1 MAKKQFPPEAP
12 TKYKAAKAASSD
24 SDFKQVSD
32 GRRIKDVDSA
42 RTIFNRLEVDNQLRS
57 ETIAQTRNQLEGGR
71 PRDPALMEANGT
83 AWECNV
89 NFGQA
94 QATCERVILPYHK
107 MINDVPH
114 KAAFIIDEATPQ
126 KAKYESALAECFDIF
141 LADWGAGYDLNFR
154 RFASTLVKYGP
165 GIAQFCYDESPRYST
180 VNVERIYFPKNC
192 HMCPDEWEVV
202 ALVKDMSATEL
213 YAKVRDKK
221 TTERSKYAG
230 WNADAI
236 KAAIVQTQGGVTT
249 FDGLDYTRLSD
260 MLVNND
266 ISVATPFQP
275 LPCVWLYVKQFPKGD
290 EEEGKIGCYVFTKSA
305 ASGGNVN
312 DFLFKDEDAAES
324 FRHIFGS
331 VWYDTGVDGMVHSIK
346 GFGIKN
352 FFFSALQNRMKSR
365 FVDSATISLG
375 VNFQYV
381 DNNTPDETPPV
392 ENYGPFTIFPT
403 GLNQL
408 TVYPQ
413 LQGAQGVLEM
423 LEQNQAE
430 NNSQYRQNQMQIA
443 ESDTATQANIL
454 ANQQG
459 QVTEAQASTFLAQ
472 FGENILSEQFRRL
485 RKKGSNDKDAKKFQK
500 RLKAKGVPDQVIYDA
515 EIRVRTGANAGMA
528 NPVLRTQLFQEGL
541 ALSRLPGVNGRW
553 FLENL
558 IANKYGSD
566 ALNYAMLPEG
576 EESEPVQRRQAIM
589 ENVNFGQGVPLV
601 VAPSD
606 AHFEHIQE
614 HLKPLAG
621 ILQQYDQTQQVSPEQ
636 AATLA
641 ITIEHAGM
649 HMTYLAQ
656 DQTMKAEFQQIKPQ
670 FSLIQSMTRGILT
683 QLKAQQQQGPQ
694 PLAIPA

>member
-1 MAKKQFPPEAP
+1 MAKKSFPPDAP
-12 TKYKAAKAASSD
+12 TKYKAAKSPSAD
-24 SDFKQVSD
+24 SDFKQLAD
-32 GRRIKDVDSA
+32 GLRLKDVDSA
-42 RTIFNRLEVDNQLRS
+42 RTIFTRLETDNMLRS

-71 PRDPALMEANGT
+71 PYDPAILEANGT
-83 AWECNV
+83 AWMCNV
-89 NFGQA
+89 NHGQA

-126 KAKYESALAECFDIF
+126 KAKYEASLAECFDSF
-141 LADWGAGYDLNFR
+141 LYDWGAGYDLNFR

-165 GIAQFCYDESPRYST
+165 GIAQFCDDESPRYST
-180 VNVERIYFPKNC
+180 VNVERVYFPKNC

-202 ALVKDMSATEL
+202 AVIKDMSACEL
-213 YAKVRDKK
+213 YSKIRDKK
-221 TTERSKYAG
+221 TAERSGYAG
-230 WNADAI
+230 WNREAI
-236 KAAIVQTQGGVTT
+236 EAAIVQTQGGTTT

-275 LPCVWLYVKQFPKGD
+275 LPCVWLYVKQYPKPG
-290 EEEGKIGCYVFTKSA
+290 EEYGKIGCYVFSKYA
-305 ASGGNVN
+305 PGVGPN
-312 DFLFKDEDAAES
+312 DFLFKDHECAES

-352 FFFSALQNRMKSR
+352 YFYSAMVNRMKSR
-365 FVDSATISLG
+365 FVDSATVSMG
-375 VNFQYV
+375 MNFQYV

-408 TVYPQ
+408 NVYPQ
-413 LQGAQGVLEM
+413 LEGARGILEM

-430 NNSQYRQNQMQIA
+430 NNSQYRQNQQQIA

-459 QVTEAQASTFLAQ
+459 QVTEAQASTFLSQ
-472 FGENILSEQFRRL
+472 FGENVLAEQFRRL
-485 RKKGSNDKDAKKFQK
+485 RMKGSKDKDAKKFQK
-500 RLKAKGVPDQVIYDA
+500 RLQAKGVPDQVIHDS

-553 FLENL
+553 FLTNL

-566 ALNYAMLPEG
+566 AVNFAMLPEG
-576 EESEPVQRRQAIM
+576 EESEPVQRRQAVM
-589 ENVNFGQGVPLV
+589 ENVDFGQGVPLS

-614 HLKPLAG
+614 HLKPLAL
-621 ILQQYDQTQQVSPEQ
+621 ILQQYEQTQQVSPEQ
-636 AATLA
+636 ASTLA
-641 ITIEHAGM
+641 ITVEHAGM
-649 HMTYLAQ
+649 HMTYLSQ
-656 DQTMKAEFQQIKPQ
+656 DQTMKAEFQSIKGQ
-670 FSLIQSMTRGILT
+670 FSLVSSMTRGILT
-683 QLKAQQQQGPQ
+683 QMKAQQAQGPQ
-694 PLAIPA
+694 QLAIPA

>member
-1 MAKKQFPPEAP
+1 MPKKQFPPEAP
-12 TKYKAAKAASSD
+12 SKYKPAKAASAK
-24 SDFKQVSD
+24 SDFEQVSD
-32 GRRIKDVDSA
+32 GRRIADVDSA
-42 RTIFNRLEVDNQLRS
+42 RTIFNRLEADNILRS

-71 PRDPALMEANGT
+71 PYDPKLMEQNGT
-83 AWECNV
+83 AWQSNV

-114 KAAFIIDEATPQ
+114 KAAFIVDESTPQ
-126 KAKYESALAECFDIF
+126 KSRYEACLAECFDAF
-141 LADWGAGYDLNFR
+141 LYDWGAGYDLNFR
-154 RFASTLVKYGP
+154 RFASNLVKYGP
-165 GIAQFCYDESPRYST
+165 GIAQFCDYESPRYST

-213 YAKVRDKK
+213 YSKIRDKK
-221 TTERSKYAG
+221 TSERSHMAG
-230 WNADAI
+230 WNTEAI
-236 KAAIVQTQGGVTT
+236 KAAIVQTQGGTNV
-249 FDGLDYTRLSD
+249 FNGMDYTRLSD

-266 ISVATPFQP
+266 LSVSTPFQP

-290 EEEGKIGCYVFTKSA
+290 EEEGKIGCYVFTKTA
-305 ASGGNVN
+305 ASSGDTN
-312 DFLFKDEDAAES
+312 DFLFKDEDGAES
-324 FRHIFGS
+324 YRHIFGS

-352 FFFSALQNRMKSR
+352 YFYSALANRMKSR
-365 FVDSATISLG
+365 FVDAATVSMG
-375 VNFQYV
+375 MNFQYA

-403 GLNQL
+403 GLTQL
-408 TVYPQ
+408 GVYPA

-430 NNSQYRQNQMQIA
+430 NNSQYRQNQLQIA

-459 QVTEAQASTFLAQ
+459 QVTEAQASTFLSQ
-472 FGENILSEQFRRL
+472 FGENILAEQFRRL
-485 RKKGSNDKDAKKFQK
+485 RMKGSKDKDAKKFQQ
-500 RLKAKGVPDQVIYDA
+500 RLRAKGVPDQVIHES

-528 NPVLRTQLFQEGL
+528 NPVLRTQIFQEGL

-566 ALNYAMLPEG
+566 AVVHALLPEG
-576 EESEPVQRRQAIM
+576 EASEPVQRRQAMM
-589 ENVNFGQGVPLV
+589 ENVDFGQGVPLT

-606 AHFEHIQE
+606 AHFEHIEE

-621 ILQQYDQTQQVSPEQ
+621 ILQQYEQTQQVAPEQ

-649 HMTYLAQ
+649 HMTYLSQ
-656 DQTMKAEFQQIKPQ
+656 DQTMKQEFASIKGQ

-694 PLAIPA
+694 PLPIAG